1 MALNPLKISW
11 LEYLYTKNVFKGKKT
26 ILDLGPQDLTTNKDY
41 LYNTVSHRFNKKEL
55 TSILNKIYD
64 ENGKPSQDF
73 QKYFYSIWGLQ
84 DYYSLDFN
92 DLRADYVA
100 DLNKVVNLNKQFD
113 VITNFG
119 TAEHI
124 FNIGIFYENLHNL
137 LNTKGI
143 ALSINPTYGDIN
155 HGFYNIHPNV
165 YSQLIKTNEY
175 IQHSFVYLDNYVG
188 KNGLLSKTLK
198 QYNFDDP
205 RINLGNRE
213 NNFADMSELKLFR
226 AKVYSVFKE
235 NITNSSLLKYVGD
248 TSRGCFDYTFVAF
261 EKTIESQFKIP
272 QQYTRNVELLP
283 N

>member
-11 LEYLYTKNVFKGKKT
+11 LEYLYTKNVFKDKKT

-41 LYNTVSHRFNKKEL
+41 LYGTVSHRFDKDEL
-55 TSILNKIYD
+55 DAILNNIYD
-64 ENGKPSQDF
+64 DSGKPRQNF
-73 QKYFYSIWGLQ
+73 QKHFYAIWGLD

-92 DLRADYVA
+92 DSRADYRA
-100 DLNKVVNLNKQFD
+100 DLNSIINLNKQFD
-113 VITNFG
+113 VVTNFG

-137 LNTKGI
+137 LNINGV

-175 IQHSFVYLDNYVG
+175 LQHSFVYLDNYVG
-188 KNGLLSKTLK
+188 KNGLLAKTLE
-198 QYNFDDP
+198 QYNFEAP
-205 RINLGNRE
+205 TINLGNKE
-213 NNFADMSELKLFR
+213 NNFADMSLLKSFR
-226 AKVYSVFKE
+226 AKVYRVFKE
-235 NITNSSLLKYVGD
+235 NILSSDSLEYVVD
-248 TSRGCFDYTFVAF
+248 KNRGCFDYTFVAF
-261 EKTIESQFKIP
+261 EKTKELEFRIP
-272 QQYTRNVELLP
+272 QQYSTNAELLS